1 MTLIIDTDSLAKL
14 CTELAAE
21 PFITVDTEFLREK
34 TYWPKLCLVQLAGIE
49 SAAAV
54 DVLAEGLDLTP
65 LLDLMR
71 NPSVLKIFHSAR
83 QDLEIF
89 CLLMDGELPA
99 PVFDTQVAAMVCG
112 FGDSIGYDNLARKLL
127 AVDID
132 KSARFT
138 DWSRRPLTDKQIRY
152 ALSDVTF
159 LRDIYRKLHKQIAES
174 GRESWLT
181 EDMAILES
189 PATYR
194 TTPEDAYKRLKV
206 RSGDRRYL
214 ALLRE
219 LAAWRE
225 RDAQRRDLPRARIL
239 KDEQILDIAAQC
251 PRTVK
256 DLARTRGISDDMAR
270 GKIGKAVLT
279 AIEVALAL
287 PQDHYPMPK
296 ERREKPVAQNA
307 ISDLLKVLLK
317 HCCDEAKV
325 AQRLVCSTQDLDRIA
340 TDQDDNHPAMT
351 GWRYEVFGKAAQ
363 KLKRGE
369 LSIHLDKGQLVITP
383 RPVTT
388 IQAVPIQS

>member
-1 MTLIIDTDSLAKL
+1 MTLMTDTDSLAKF

-71 NPSVLKIFHSAR
+71 NPSVLKVFHSAR

-112 FGDSIGYDNLARKLL
+112 FGDSIGYDNIARKLL

-138 DWSRRPLTDKQIRY
+138 DWSRRPLTDKQLRY

-174 GRESWLT
+174 GRENWLI
-181 EDMAILES
+181 EDMAVLES
-189 PATYR
+189 PTTYR
-194 TTPEDAYKRLKV
+194 ITPEDAYKRLKV

-279 AIEVALAL
+279 AIEAALAL

>member
-1 MTLIIDTDSLAKL
+1 MTLMTDTESLAKL

-71 NPSVLKIFHSAR
+71 NPSVLKVFHSAR

-159 LRDIYRKLHKQIAES
+159 LRDIYRKLHKQIAKS

-181 EDMAILES
+181 EDMAVLES

-251 PRTVK
+251 PRTAK

-279 AIEVALAL
+279 AIETALAL

-296 ERREKPVAQNA
+296 ERHEKPVAQNA

-325 AQRLVCSTQDLDRIA
+325 AQRLVCSAQDLDKIA

-383 RPVTT
+383 REHL
-388 IQAVPIQS
+388 S

>member
-1 MTLIIDTDSLAKL
+1 MTLMTDTDSLAKL

-71 NPSVLKIFHSAR
+71 NPSVLKVFHSAR

-256 DLARTRGISDDMAR
+256 DLATTRGISDDMAR

>member
-1 MTLIIDTDSLAKL
+1 MTLMTDTDSLAKL

-71 NPSVLKIFHSAR
+71 NPSVLKVFHSAR

-159 LRDIYRKLHKQIAES
+159 LRDIYRKLHKQIAKS
-174 GRESWLT
+174 DRESWLT
-181 EDMAILES
+181 EDMAVLES

-251 PRTVK
+251 PRTAK

-279 AIEVALAL
+279 AIESALAL

-325 AQRLVCSTQDLDRIA
+325 AQRLVCSAQDLDKIA

-383 RPVTT
+383 REHL
-388 IQAVPIQS
+388 S

>member
-1 MTLIIDTDSLAKL
+1 MTLMTDTDSLAKL

-71 NPSVLKIFHSAR
+71 NPSVLKVFHSAR

-138 DWSRRPLTDKQIRY
+138 DWSRRPLTDKQVRY

-174 GRESWLT
+174 GRESWLI
-181 EDMAILES
+181 EDMAVLES

>member
-1 MTLIIDTDSLAKL
+1 MTDTDSLAKL

-34 TYWPKLCLVQLAGIE
+34 TYWPKLCLVQLAGLE

-54 DVLAEGLDLTP
+54 DVLAEGLDLAP

-71 NPSVLKIFHSAR
+71 NPSVLKVFHSAR

-112 FGDSIGYDNLARKLL
+112 FGDSIGYDSLARKLL

-174 GRESWLT
+174 GRENWLT
-181 EDMAILES
+181 EDMAVLES
-189 PATYR
+189 PATYHLK
-194 TTPEDAYKRLKV
+194 PEDAYKRLKV

-251 PRTVK
+251 PRTAK

-279 AIEVALAL
+279 AIEAALAL
-287 PQDHYPMPK
+287 PHDHYPMPK
-296 ERREKPVAQNA
+296 ERREKPVAQSA

-325 AQRLVCSTQDLDRIA
+325 AQRLVCSAQDLDRIA

-363 KLKRGE
+363 KLKKGE
-369 LSIHLDKGQLVITP
+369 LSIHLDKGRLVITP
-383 RPVTT
+383 REYL
-388 IQAVPIQS
+388 S